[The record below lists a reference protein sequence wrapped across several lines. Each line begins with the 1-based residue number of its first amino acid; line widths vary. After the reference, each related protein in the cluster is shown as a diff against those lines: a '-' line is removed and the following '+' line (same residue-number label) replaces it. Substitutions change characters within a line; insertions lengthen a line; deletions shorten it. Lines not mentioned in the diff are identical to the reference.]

1 SRGVQPQPGNF
12 YLYPSGGFLLSGG
25 LRPIF
30 SHPVVPP
37 AQAVLAGGLP
47 GTSWPSPNRA
57 GDIDLSL
64 HLSRTGEGETM
75 LLGIITST
83 NAGET
88 VDAFEGV
95 AVDLYYAPKQL
106 LSKSDGEQR
115 GIEDATPLLSTQVD
129 DVGNIFLEPVPP
141 G

>member
-1 SRGVQPQPGNF
+1 
-12 YLYPSGGFLLSGG
+12 
-25 LRPIF
+25 
-30 SHPVVPP
+30 
-37 AQAVLAGGLP
+37 
-47 GTSWPSPNRA
+47 
-57 GDIDLSL
+57 
-64 HLSRTGEGETM
+64 M

-95 AVDLYYAPKQL
+95 AVDLYYGPRQL

-141 G
+141 GDYVMIVHLPDQEVVIEGLSISHS